1 VAEKARHALKTS
13 AAWIAAILSAALL
26 AGCNSV
32 VSTTPLFS
40 AQDAQG
46 QPQPRPG
53 VWSDENTGCDFDHRK
68 PVSEWPG
75 CATGW
80 VVRPGAA
87 MSFDDTGPPK
97 PGQTLY
103 AFVLAKGDPAVAQIT
118 LDDGSGPPPQ
128 YAYAG
133 VRPLKLDAQGRMIE
147 YRAWPAMCGPPPP
160 PDPTGERDA
169 TTTLQPIAGLV
180 LDPST
185 HNCVATAQGPVRES
199 VRLSEAWSVADP
211 QGRDRARWVR
221 DGER

>member
-1 VAEKARHALKTS
+1 LKTPATRIATVLV
-13 AAWIAAILSAALL
+13 AAWLL

-46 QPQPRPG
+46 QPQLRPG
-53 VWSDENTGCDFDHRK
+53 VWSDENAPCDFDRRK

-80 VVRPGAA
+80 VVRPGVA
-87 MSFDDTGPPK
+87 MSFEDAGPPK
-97 PGQTLY
+97 PGQTRY

-118 LDDGSGPPPQ
+118 LDDGSGPPPT

-133 VRPLKLDAQGRMIE
+133 LRALKLDAQGRVIE
-147 YRAWPAMCGPPPP
+147 YRGWLALCGPPPP
-160 PDPTGERDA
+160 PDPTGEHSGA
-169 TTTLQPIAGLV
+169 TTRQPIDGLA

-185 HNCVATAQGPVRES
+185 HNCVASAQGPVRES
-199 VRLSEAWSVADP
+199 VRRSEAWSAPDP